1 MTHLSDDVG
10 VVVELIGHV
19 RISPNHLSNRKRAW
33 EAGLA
38 RHGDRF
44 GALGVR
50 VLGPDRPSTVV
61 EGWVDGALRSSI
73 GRGGGQFAHFTDV
86 GPTKVPAFASHNR
99 AAVEAVGGWDVA
111 FSTSQDSE
119 LAMRLRRHGYVMER
133 DPSVNVRMSR
143 RTTLRSHWRMAVRY
157 GYWRGRLLRSY
168 PSRLDPR
175 EFAPLFGA
183 LLCAVLLMTVPMY
196 VAVPVG
202 AYALVVLGA
211 GLFSCLST
219 QRLSHAFGVP
229 LCVVM
234 LHTGFTVG
242 LLRSLVAGPP
252 KKRDR

>member
-61 EGWVDGALRSSI
+61 EGWVDGALRSSL
-73 GRGGGQFAHFTDV
+73 GRGGGQFAHFTEV
-86 GPTKVPAFASHNR
+86 GPTKVPAFASHSR
-99 AAVEAVGGWDVA
+99 EAVEAVGGWDVA
-111 FSTSQDSE
+111 FATSQDSE
-119 LAMRLRRHGYVMER
+119 LAMRLRSRGYVMER
-133 DPSVNVRMSR
+133 DPSVEVRMSR
-143 RTTLRSHWRMAVRY
+143 RTSLRSHWRMAVRY

-183 LLCAVLLMTVPMY
+183 MLCMVLLMTAPMY
-196 VAVPVG
+196 VAIPVG
-202 AYALVVLGA
+202 AYALVLLMA
-211 GLFSCLST
+211 GLFSSLSRG
-219 QRLSHAFGVP
+219 RLSHAFGVP
-229 LCVVM
+229 VCLVM

-252 KKRDR
+252 RKRDR